1 MIEQRKSPRQR
12 TYKVARIAFQG
23 GRALN
28 HCLVR
33 DLSDTGA
40 CLALE
45 NPIGIPDSFNLV
57 FDSGER
63 SRICE
68 VVWRNKKQI
77 GVEFR
82 RGDAAM
88 DRDIWDYSAD
98 STFHRN
104 RRFSRDLRSGVETR
118 SIEEKFLH
126 GNRRFRPAAKSANSA
141 STASE
146 DAATDRKILRKST
159 DNSLRHGQRSSP
171 DRRSGLDIRSI
182 EEKFLQGERRASGN
196 RRSTNYQYQSFKKA
210 RAFARGLGLKS
221 ANEWR
226 DYSKSGTRPD
236 DIPVAPHHVY
246 ANEGWAGWSDWLGAS
261 AIATYFS
268 QYRSFKK
275 SRVPARPRP
284 KIRDRMEGLL

>member
-1 MIEQRKSPRQR
+1 MIEQRKSPRLR
-12 TYKVARIAFQG
+12 TYKVARIAFQR
-23 GRALN
+23 GRASN

-40 CLALE
+40 CLAIE

-63 SRICE
+63 SRMCE
-68 VVWRNKKQI
+68 VVWRNKKQV

-88 DRDIWDYSAD
+88 NRDIWDNSAD
-98 STFHRN
+98 STFHRD
-104 RRFSRDLRSGVETR
+104 RRFSRDLQSGLETR

-126 GNRRFRPAAKSANSA
+126 GNRRFRPTVESTNSV

-146 DAATDRKILRKST
+146 DAATDRKILRKSA

-182 EEKFLQGERRASGN
+182 EEKFLQGDRRASAS
-196 RRSTNYQYQSFKKA
+196 RRSTNFQYLSFKKA
-210 RAFARGLGLKS
+210 RAFARGLGLRS

-246 ANEGWAGWSDWLGAS
+246 ANDGWAGWSDWLGAS

-268 QYRSFKK
+268 QYRTFTKA
-275 SRVPARPRP
+275 RIPARPRP
-284 KIRDRMEGLL
+284 KIRDRIEERL

>member
-12 TYKVARIAFQG
+12 TYKVARIAFQR

-33 DLSDTGA
+33 DLSDIGA
-40 CLALE
+40 CLTIE

-63 SRICE
+63 SRMCE
-68 VVWRNKKQI
+68 VAWRNKKQI

-82 RGDAAM
+82 RGDASM
-88 DRDIWDYSAD
+88 DRDIWDYSAA

-104 RRFSRDLRSGVETR
+104 RRFSRDLRSGLETR

-126 GNRRFRPAAKSANSA
+126 GNRRFRPAVVSANSA

-146 DAATDRKILRKST
+146 DAATDRKILRKSA
-159 DNSLRHGQRSSP
+159 DNSLCHSQRSSP
-171 DRRSGLDIRSI
+171 DRRSGLDARLI
-182 EEKFLQGERRASGN
+182 EEKFLQGERRARGN
-196 RRSTNYQYQSFKKA
+196 RRSKNFKYLSFKKA
-210 RAFARGLGLKS
+210 RAFARCLGLKS

-246 ANEGWAGWSDWLGAS
+246 ANDGWAGWSDWLGAS
-261 AIATYFS
+261 AIAAYFS

-275 SRVPARPRP
+275 AHVPAWPRP

>member
-1 MIEQRKSPRQR
+1 MIEQRKLPRQR
-12 TYKVARIAFQG
+12 TYKVARMAFQG

-33 DLSDTGA
+33 DLSDTGG
-40 CLALE
+40 CLAVE
-45 NPIGIPDSFNLV
+45 NPIGIADSFNLV

-63 SRICE
+63 SRMCE

-77 GVEFR
+77 GIEFR

-88 DRDIWDYSAD
+88 DRDIWDNNAD
-98 STFHRN
+98 STFERN
-104 RRFSRDLRSGVETR
+104 RRFSRDLRSGLETR

-126 GNRRFRPAAKSANSA
+126 GNRRFRPAVVSANSA

-146 DAATDRKILRKST
+146 DAATDRKILRKSA
-159 DNSLRHGQRSSP
+159 DNSLCHGQRSSP
-171 DRRSGLDIRSI
+171 DRRSGLETRSI
-182 EEKFLQGERRASGN
+182 EEKFLQGERRAIGN
-196 RRSTNYQYQSFKKA
+196 RRSKNFQYLSFKKA

-246 ANEGWAGWSDWLGAS
+246 ANDGWAGWSDWLGAS

-275 SRVPARPRP
+275 ARVPARPRP

>member
-1 MIEQRKSPRQR
+1 MIEQRKLPRQR
-12 TYKVARIAFQG
+12 TYKVARMAFQG

-33 DLSDTGA
+33 DLSDTGG
-40 CLALE
+40 CLAVE
-45 NPIGIPDSFNLV
+45 NPIGIADSFNLV

-146 DAATDRKILRKST
+146 DAATDRKTLRKST

-210 RAFARGLGLKS
+210 RAFARGLGSVSYTHLR
-221 ANEWR
+221 AHE
-226 DYSKSGTRPD
+226 TRHD
-236 DIPVAPHHVY
+236 LVCR
-246 ANEGWAGWSDWLGAS
+246 L
-261 AIATYFS
+261 
-268 QYRSFKK
+268 
-275 SRVPARPRP
+275 
-284 KIRDRMEGLL
+284 

>member
-63 SRICE
+63 SRMCE

-77 GVEFR
+77 GIEFRRGDAAMDRDIWDYSADSIGIEFR

-104 RRFSRDLRSGVETR
+104 RRFSRDLRSGLETR

-126 GNRRFRPAAKSANSA
+126 GNRRFRPPVESADSA
-141 STASE
+141 
-146 DAATDRKILRKST
+146 
-159 DNSLRHGQRSSP
+159 
-171 DRRSGLDIRSI
+171 
-182 EEKFLQGERRASGN
+182 
-196 RRSTNYQYQSFKKA
+196 
-210 RAFARGLGLKS
+210 
-221 ANEWR
+221 
-226 DYSKSGTRPD
+226 
-236 DIPVAPHHVY
+236 
-246 ANEGWAGWSDWLGAS
+246 
-261 AIATYFS
+261 
-268 QYRSFKK
+268 
-275 SRVPARPRP
+275 
-284 KIRDRMEGLL
+284 

>member
-1 MIEQRKSPRQR
+1 MIEHRKSPRRR

-23 GRALN
+23 GRAMN

-40 CLALE
+40 CLAIE

-63 SRICE
+63 SRMCQVI
-68 VVWRNKKQI
+68 WRDKKQI
-77 GVEFR
+77 GIEFR
-82 RGDAAM
+82 CGDAAT
-88 DRDIWDYSAD
+88 DRDVRDR
-98 STFHRN
+98 STDNHSDHN
-104 RRFSRDLRSGVETR
+104 WRFSRDLRSGLATR

-126 GNRRFRPAAKSANSA
+126 GNRRFRPRVENTDST

-146 DAATDRKILRKST
+146 DAATDRKIRRRSA
-159 DNSLRHGQRSSP
+159 DDRFHHAQRSG
-171 DRRSGLDIRSI
+171 RECRSGVDTRSI
-182 EEKFLQGERRASGN
+182 EEKFLQGERRSGVDQ
-196 RRSTNYQYQSFKKA
+196 RSMDFRYRSFKKA
-210 RAFARGLGLKS
+210 RAFVRGLGLKS
-221 ANEWR
+221 AIEWR
-226 DYSKSGTRPD
+226 DYSKSGTLPN

-246 ANEGWAGWSDWLGAS
+246 TNDGWAGWSDWLGAS
-261 AIATYFS
+261 AIAAYFS

-275 SRVPARPRP
+275 ARVRARPRP